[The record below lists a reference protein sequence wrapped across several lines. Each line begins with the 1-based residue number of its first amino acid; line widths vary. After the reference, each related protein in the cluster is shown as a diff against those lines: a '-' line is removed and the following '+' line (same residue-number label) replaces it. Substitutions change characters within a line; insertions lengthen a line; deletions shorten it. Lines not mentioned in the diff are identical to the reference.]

1 MSETICLDTKKGQKE
16 IGVTI
21 DRVNYKG
28 DRVEVSFT
36 YKSPDNVDI
45 IKSFILTD
53 KGDTVEIVAD
63 TPDNY
68 ARIEV

>member
-1 MSETICLDTKKGQKE
+1 MSDIICLDTKKGQKE

-21 DRVNYKG
+21 DRTKG
-28 DRVEVSFT
+28 DRVEVAFT
-36 YKSPDNVDI
+36 YTCPDKEAI

-68 ARIEV
+68 TKIEV

>member
-21 DRVNYKG
+21 DRANYKG
-28 DRVEVSFT
+28 DRVEV
-36 YKSPDNVDI
+36 
-45 IKSFILTD
+45 
-53 KGDTVEIVAD
+53 GDTVEIVAD

-68 ARIEV
+68 TILEV

>member
-1 MSETICLDTKKGQKE
+1 MSDIICLDTKKGQKE

-21 DRVNYKG
+21 DRTKG
-28 DRVEVSFT
+28 DRVEVAFT
-36 YKSPDNVDI
+36 YKCPDKAI

>member
-1 MSETICLDTKKGQKE
+1 MSDIICLDTKKGQKE

-28 DRVEVSFT
+28 DRVEVAFT
-36 YKSPDNVDI
+36 YKCPDKEI

>member
-1 MSETICLDTKKGQKE
+1 MSDIICLDTKKGQKG
-16 IGVTI
+16 IGITI

-28 DRVEVSFT
+28 DRVEVAFT
-36 YKSPDNVDI
+36 YKNPDKEAI

-68 ARIEV
+68 TIIEV

>member
-21 DRVNYKG
+21 DRANYKG

-53 KGDTVEIVAD
+53 MGDTVEIVAD

>member
-1 MSETICLDTKKGQKE
+1 MSETICLDTKKGQKK

-28 DRVEVSFT
+28 DRVEVAFT
-36 YKSPDNVDI
+36 YKSPDKVDI
-45 IKSFILTD
+45 VKSFILTD